1 MSKAKV
7 FLTNGQVFFSPLA
20 NVNNINRIYKDKVLK
35 IEYPKPEQPTL
46 QPTPVIEVAKTV
58 KEVKPETDIEFI
70 EITTEP
76 QDETTKP
83 ADFSESQTRLK
94 AINEGK
100 QPIKRKPAQK
110 KSVGGAKKNK
120 TQVEIKSKY

>member
-7 FLTNGQVFFSPLA
+7 FLTNGQVFFSPIA
-20 NVNNINRIYKDKVLK
+20 NINNINRIYKDKVLK

-46 QPTPVIEVAKTV
+46 QPTPVIKAPQTV
-58 KEVKPETDIEFI
+58 KEVKPEADIEFI
-70 EITTEP
+70 EITTES
-76 QDETTKP
+76 QGEATKP
-83 ADFSESQTRLK
+83 ADYSESQTRLK

-110 KSVGGAKKNK
+110 KSVGGAKTKR
-120 TQVEIKSKY
+120 KSK